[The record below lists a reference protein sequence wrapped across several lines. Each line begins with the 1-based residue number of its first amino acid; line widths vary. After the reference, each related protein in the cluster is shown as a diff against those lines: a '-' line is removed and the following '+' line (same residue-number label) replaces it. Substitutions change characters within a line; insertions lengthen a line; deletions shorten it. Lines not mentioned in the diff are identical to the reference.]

1 MKGKFFHSLSTFVLG
16 AVIATSFA
24 FVPDVPLAYADP
36 DTAQEAKA
44 ELDRIRE
51 ESAAVDAELSASA
64 ERLVES
70 QKTQERLAQELVVQR
85 EIVSDSMISVSQV
98 ARANYQSAGL
108 GPAVSLLTSPDDSA
122 FLSSMATRQSVN
134 ARTNAQLQNSQVEQA
149 RLANLEAEA
158 KQAEESIKA
167 ETAKQEQLLKEY
179 EQKEAEME
187 RIYRRLSAQ
196 ERARLIELEAAQAA
210 ARQAQIEAREAANS
224 RSAEA
229 VAALPASGRGG
240 EAVSF
245 AYAQVGKSYRS
256 GATGPSSYDC
266 SGLTYAAYQSVGI
279 SIPRTSQ
286 AQFRIG
292 TPVSASELQPGDL
305 VFYYSGI
312 SHVGIYIGN
321 GQIVHA
327 ANPRS
332 GINVTGLYSMPYMG
346 ARRVA

>member
-1 MKGKFFHSLSTFVLG
+1 MKGKFFHRLSTFVLG

-24 FVPDVPLAYADP
+24 FVPSATLASADP
-36 DTAQEAKA
+36 DTAREAKA

-51 ESAAVDAELSASA
+51 ESAAVDAEFSASA
-64 ERLVES
+64 ERLAENR
-70 QKTQERLAQELVVQR
+70 KTQERLAEELVVQR
-85 EIVSDSMISVSQV
+85 QVVADSMISVSQV
-98 ARANYQSAGL
+98 ARANYQSSGL

-149 RLANLEAEA
+149 RLANLETEA

-167 ETAKQEQLLKEY
+167 ETAKQEKLLKEY
-179 EQKEAEME
+179 ERKEAEME
-187 RIYRRLSAQ
+187 RIYNRLSAQ
-196 ERARLIELEAAQAA
+196 ERSRLAQLEAAEAA
-210 ARQAQIEAREAANS
+210 TRQAQIEAREAANS
-224 RSAEA
+224 RSAVGA
-229 VAALPASGRGG
+229 DIPASGRGG

-245 AYAQVGKSYRS
+245 AYAQVGKTYRS
-256 GATGPSSYDC
+256 GATGPNSYDC
-266 SGLTYAAYQSVGI
+266 SGLTYAAYKSVGI

-286 AQFRIG
+286 AQFRTG
-292 TPVSASELQPGDL
+292 TPVAAADLQPGDL

-327 ANPRS
+327 ANPRR